1 MKKILVVLLV
11 GIMIFSTLML
21 SFSGCALTDKTHKIG
36 EDVINSYENISE
48 EAGEVYDDLKEKKE
62 KAEETIED
70 LKNAADEIGEA
81 ADAVKEITD

>member
-21 SFSGCALTDKTHKIG
+21 SFSGCALTDKTQEIG
-36 EDVINSYENISE
+36 EDIVDSYENISE
-48 EAGEVYDDLKEKKE
+48 EAGEVYDNVIEKKE

-70 LKNAADEIGEA
+70 LKNAADELGEA